1 LISTGAVYLARRPDL
16 RATLAADPSLVPVFV
31 EEMLRYDGPVQM
43 LLRTTT
49 VPVELHGTVIPAAR
63 TVELYWGA
71 ANRDERQFREP
82 DEFSLTRP
90 EPMHVAFGNG
100 VHFCL
105 GAALARLEA
114 RVAFEELL
122 ASSPD
127 YRLVDETLTIKP
139 GWSIRGYRA
148 ANVQLV

>member
-1 LISTGAVYLARRPDL
+1 
-16 RATLAADPSLVPVFV
+16 
-31 EEMLRYDGPVQM
+31 MQM

-49 VPVELHGTVIPAAR
+49 VPVEMHGTVIPQGA

-71 ANRDERQFREP
+71 ANRDERQFHAP
-82 DEFSLTRP
+82 DEFDLARS

-122 ASSPD
+122 AVSPE
-127 YRLVDETLTIKP
+127 YELVDETLTMKP

-148 ANVQLV
+148 AHTMLV